1 MDLREVEQTSP
12 ADRSVTEE
20 ASVVLATGRARRWRQ
35 GLGSVAVGDEGEEA
49 SLEEVGE
56 DTTTASER
64 KPSEDFTSED
74 EAEVQG
80 SDEEAVE
87 GFRISAVPRTEDF
100 LSTRTAG
107 PVTERRRARR

>member
-35 GLGSVAVGDEGEEA
+35 GSGSVAVGDEGEEA

-80 SDEEAVE
+80 SDEEGAEVS
-87 GFRISAVPRTEDF
+87 RISEVPRTEDF
-100 LSTRTAG
+100 LSTRIA
-107 PVTERRRARR
+107 VTERRRARR

>member
-1 MDLREVEQTSP
+1 M
-12 ADRSVTEE
+12 E
-20 ASVVLATGRARRWRQ
+20 ASCKK
-35 GLGSVAVGDEGEEA
+35 GLCNEALCEEA

-80 SDEEAVE
+80 SDEEAAEVS
-87 GFRISAVPRTEDF
+87 RISEVPRTEDF
-100 LSTRTAG
+100 LSTQTA
-107 PVTERRRARR
+107 VTERRRARR